1 MREFQN
7 VAEWKLIYNVKLYS
21 VYKQQ
26 GQKEIKRYYFL
37 FQLKIL
43 KHKSNIRYERFLEE
57 KNDKICIQEFP
68 SWCSG

>member
-7 VAEWKLIYNVKLYS
+7 VAEWKLIYNVKLYC

-26 GQKEIKRYYFL
+26 GQKEIERYYFL

-57 KNDKICIQEFP
+57 KIDKICIQEFP